1 MRSMKAYLIL
11 AATLSV
17 SPSVAFSPTHHSIVS
32 LVRLSMTDGPA
43 GSFFN
48 RVPDRDDDDD
58 DDDMAEEPKTPLS
71 PDFDMQ
77 LSATIVG
84 QTTTT
89 GMGTVPIIKPY
100 VALGTPDKPIND
112 VTKPEYDKDGYT
124 VYTNEKTGEKSRVFE
139 ALVEYPCQFTMK
151 IVGANEGTF
160 VQDVLQ
166 IVADSC
172 HVEKETVSFS
182 TREMGKWT
190 SVTVQAP
197 VANAEMLY
205 LLYENIDK
213 DPRVKF
219 KF

>member
-1 MRSMKAYLIL
+1 
-11 AATLSV
+11 
-17 SPSVAFSPTHHSIVS
+17 
-32 LVRLSMTDGPA
+32 MTDGPA

-48 RVPDRDDDDD
+48 EVPDKDDDDNND
-58 DDDMAEEPKTPLS
+58 DDENNNLADEPKTPLS
-71 PDFDMQ
+71 PDFEARF
-77 LSATIVG
+77 SATIVT
-84 QTTTT
+84 QTT
-89 GMGTVPIIKPY
+89 GRGSLPIIKPY
-100 VALGTPDKPIND
+100 VALGTPDKRVND

-124 VYTNEKTGEKSRVFE
+124 VYTNEMTGEKSRVFE

-190 SVTVQAP
+190 SVTVHAP
-197 VANAEMLY
+197 VANAQMLY
-205 LLYENIDK
+205 SLYENIDK